1 MSGEVSGKQDI
12 SELLVTVIADT
23 VSRSLRTNNW
33 VWNSGTLAWERMSQP
48 QTTINIDGDFT
59 ATIGDLEALLIGSYF
74 KDVRYDYDS
83 DDNCIYK
90 GLHLTLGAAESDGS
104 WFIIRYDYTSGNC
117 IHKRFR
123 ITSWTNRTV
132 GW

>member
-12 SELLVTVIADT
+12 SELLVTVIADSVT
-23 VSRSLRTNNW
+23 RSLRTNNW
-33 VWNSGTLAWERMSQP
+33 VWNTGTLSWERMTQP
-48 QTTINIDGDFT
+48 QTTINVDGDFT
-59 ATIGDLEALLIGSYF
+59 ATLGDVESLLIGNYF

-90 GLHLTLGAAESDGS
+90 GMHLTLGAATSDGS
-104 WFIIRYDYTSGNC
+104 WYIIRYDYTSGNC
-117 IHKRFR
+117 TRKRFR
-123 ITSWTNRTV
+123 VTSWDNRAS